1 MKRPVRGAKRK
12 SLKDLARYITT
23 NRGRMRYASR
33 RAQGL
38 LVGSGP
44 IEGAIGYVVQARL
57 KRTGRRW
64 SVPGARNVL
73 KQLLVRGAFLVA
85 VLALRLRWANDE
97 WDRLGARPAAA

>member
-1 MKRPVRGAKRK
+1 MKRPATDAKRK

-57 KRTGRRW
+57 KRTGMRW
-64 SVPGARNVL
+64 SVPGARN
-73 KQLLVRGAFLVA
+73 